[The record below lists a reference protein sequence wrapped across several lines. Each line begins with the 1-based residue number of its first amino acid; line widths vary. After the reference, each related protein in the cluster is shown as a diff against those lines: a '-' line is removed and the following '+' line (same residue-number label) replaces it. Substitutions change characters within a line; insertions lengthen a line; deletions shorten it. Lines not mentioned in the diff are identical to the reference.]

1 MIEGGLNIQLGLS
14 SFRRNYENR
23 EWREMGGGGTSVS
36 RQDAKASRGERVKL
50 GGVSEFGTQELMKE
64 RWGGGSGE
72 QPCLPQRS
80 PTFAKASAG
89 KQSFTE
95 RGF

>member
-50 GGVSEFGTQELMKE
+50 GIGFGTHEKKV
-64 RWGGGSGE
+64 GGGSG
-72 QPCLPQRS
+72 
-80 PTFAKASAG
+80 
-89 KQSFTE
+89 
-95 RGF
+95 